1 MKRIVILSMLLVMG
15 LFATAQTVV
24 LMSAAEACN
33 RGYLD
38 KARKL
43 IDVACNNEETKNDAK
58 TWYYAGLIYSKIG
71 NDPQKSASAPDWCV
85 VASNAIQKCI
95 QLDKEGE
102 YKKECKQINND
113 IKKYCETEEIS
124 LEHKYEEI
132 FKSVFQAY
140 GVKLERVPVRYYPSI
155 DYYSGSLCV
164 FKGIE
169 GDCAEY
175 TLIILKC
182 GQPVVLGQ

>member
-1 MKRIVILSMLLVMG
+1 MLLAMG
-15 LFATAQTVV
+15 LFATAQTTV
-24 LMSAAEACN
+24 LRSAIEACN

-43 IDVACNNEETKNDAK
+43 IDMACNNEETKNDAK

-71 NDPQKSASAPDWCV
+71 NDPQKSASAPDWCA

-113 IKKYCETEEIS
+113 IKKYCEQKLASNNPPETKVEPSTIKRDEKNSSIQSEVSLVVSADGTSKTEAVNNALRSAIEQTFGTFVSANTEI
-124 LEHKYEEI
+124 LND
-132 FKSVFQAY
+132 QL
-140 GVKLERVPVRYYPSI
+140 VKE
-155 DYYSGSLCV
+155 
-164 FKGIE
+164 
-169 GDCAEY
+169 
-175 TLIILKC
+175 
-182 GQPVVLGQ
+182 

>member
-95 QLDKEGE
+95 QLDNEGE

-113 IKKYCETEEIS
+113 IKKYCGQNISSSNTPEIKTDPSTIKKDENTNYS
-124 LEHKYEEI
+124 LKKWLFH
-132 FKSVFQAY
+132 
-140 GVKLERVPVRYYPSI
+140 
-155 DYYSGSLCV
+155 
-164 FKGIE
+164 
-169 GDCAEY
+169 
-175 TLIILKC
+175 
-182 GQPVVLGQ
+182 